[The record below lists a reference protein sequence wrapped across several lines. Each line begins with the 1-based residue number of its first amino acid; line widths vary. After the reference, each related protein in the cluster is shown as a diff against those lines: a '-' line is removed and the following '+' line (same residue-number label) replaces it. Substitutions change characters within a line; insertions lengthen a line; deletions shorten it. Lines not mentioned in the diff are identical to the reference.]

1 MRFAISAVA
10 AMSGLVLL
18 GLAFY
23 GQPAVYLRQAGEQWD
38 ALMDRPPGDQR
49 VDEGDG
55 DGERAARLQAEVA
68 RLEAEL
74 AARQAPQRQA
84 DTSSRGFGTP
94 TMIIPEQ
101 RDAPAESARGTS
113 EQARNE
119 QARTEQAKAEQART
133 EQARTE
139 QAKAEQA
146 EQARTEQAKAEQA
159 RVEQAKAEQARTEQA
174 KAEQARV
181 EQAKAEQARAEQAKA
196 EQARAEQAKA
206 QQARV
211 EQAKAEQARTEQAK
225 AEQARAEQAR
235 VEKGRADQARA
246 EQAKAQQAARTEQAK
261 AEPANPP
268 KAAVV
273 QRPLPAPPPPPSS
286 SPPRQEA
293 DDAQSVLARLRQSSP
308 GQRGDTTATAETR
321 PAPVASPSLPRL
333 NAARSALASGRIEDA
348 RRLLQEAQLQLV
360 FGPAG
365 DNVPSAGRGAA
376 DVARALDALSANDIP
391 LGRRFVDIAMG
402 DLSGNPMNLTAQE
415 AGRRASGYAPAY
427 PPR

>member
-84 DTSSRGFGTP
+84 DASSRGSGTP

-146 EQARTEQAKAEQA
+146 RGEQAKAEQA

-181 EQAKAEQARAEQAKA
+181 
-196 EQARAEQAKA
+196 
-206 QQARV
+206 
-211 EQAKAEQARTEQAK
+211 
-225 AEQARAEQAR
+225 EQAR

-402 DLSGNPMNLTAQE
+402 DLSGNPTNLTAQE

>member
-84 DTSSRGFGTP
+84 DASSRGSGTP

-139 QAKAEQA
+139 QA
-146 EQARTEQAKAEQA
+146 
-159 RVEQAKAEQARTEQA
+159 
-174 KAEQARV
+174 
-181 EQAKAEQARAEQAKA
+181 
-196 EQARAEQAKA
+196 
-206 QQARV
+206 
-211 EQAKAEQARTEQAK
+211 
-225 AEQARAEQAR
+225 
-235 VEKGRADQARA
+235 
-246 EQAKAQQAARTEQAK
+246 
-261 AEPANPP
+261 
-268 KAAVV
+268 
-273 QRPLPAPPPPPSS
+273 
-286 SPPRQEA
+286 
-293 DDAQSVLARLRQSSP
+293 
-308 GQRGDTTATAETR
+308 
-321 PAPVASPSLPRL
+321 
-333 NAARSALASGRIEDA
+333 
-348 RRLLQEAQLQLV
+348 
-360 FGPAG
+360 
-365 DNVPSAGRGAA
+365 
-376 DVARALDALSANDIP
+376 
-391 LGRRFVDIAMG
+391 
-402 DLSGNPMNLTAQE
+402 
-415 AGRRASGYAPAY
+415 
-427 PPR
+427 

>member
-1 MRFAISAVA
+1 
-10 AMSGLVLL
+10 
-18 GLAFY
+18 
-23 GQPAVYLRQAGEQWD
+23 
-38 ALMDRPPGDQR
+38 

-84 DTSSRGFGTP
+84 DASSRGFGTP

-119 QARTEQAKAEQART
+119 QARTEQAKAEQA
-133 EQARTE
+133 
-139 QAKAEQA
+139 

-159 RVEQAKAEQARTEQA
+159 RV
-174 KAEQARV
+174 
-181 EQAKAEQARAEQAKA
+181 
-196 EQARAEQAKA
+196 EQAKA

-402 DLSGNPMNLTAQE
+402 DLSGNPTNLTAQE

>member
-119 QARTEQAKAEQART
+119 QART
-133 EQARTE
+133 
-139 QAKAEQA
+139 
-146 EQARTEQAKAEQA
+146 
-159 RVEQAKAEQARTEQA
+159 
-174 KAEQARV
+174 
-181 EQAKAEQARAEQAKA
+181 
-196 EQARAEQAKA
+196 
-206 QQARV
+206 

-402 DLSGNPMNLTAQE
+402 DLSGNPTNLTAQE

>member
-84 DTSSRGFGTP
+84 DASSRGFGTP

-159 RVEQAKAEQARTEQA
+159 RVEQAKAEQAR
-174 KAEQARV
+174 V
-181 EQAKAEQARAEQAKA
+181 
-196 EQARAEQAKA
+196 EQAKA

-402 DLSGNPMNLTAQE
+402 DLSGNPTNLTAQE